1 MVFHFN
7 FHRCIN
13 SSQPK
18 RFYRR
23 ALLVLMGCMMM
34 LAVLF
39 ISSPPVTARVSLSW
53 HPGITA
59 SLHGIEIAQAP
70 RIGQPP
76 QKVVPPSP
84 APNQTKTAE
93 PAEPSAAE
101 AQPAPNS
108 NACSN
113 KRFADDLVAF
123 LLRFGFLLIVVGGA
137 LGGLI
142 YGITQ
147 HHGAVMP
154 HQISLMEGED
164 LRKYVK
170 WNLGFF
176 QDMLVGIGGGL
187 IVFGLIP
194 QVGNN
199 TLFEELLKDCPSMG
213 TAAETLVKII
223 SLSLI
228 GGFAGISLFSE
239 AAKRINMQVVDQIKA
254 QTNAQGQLITA
265 IKEGNAQESEVRLI
279 LNRVVDPS
287 IDISPSEAERLRQAI
302 LKSPIQ
308 VRNIV
313 FERSQQSLQTNR
325 ILGVSDL
332 LGTPEIQAKL
342 AQLDS
347 LLPVFNDLE
356 DAARQENPAFNG
368 VNVNGSHGD
377 INLHRYVAHQ
387 GFVHKQLAIGHSL
400 LGEAGQASQDLID
413 ADRLLTEAITLRDA
427 PRSEAITREFW
438 HYGLDRA
445 FCRFRRGL
453 LPQAQEDLTTP
464 QARFWGKTL
473 DPGVVAT
480 NLKGFIPPHLR
491 PEVQPT
497 DIIRNDFI
505 DWVATILPGFVPSDF
520 LTRTPNLPTEATGN
534 GHLQGQRDQEDFVR
548 PLTDADPDHGA

>member
-1 MVFHFN
+1 MLMA
-7 FHRCIN
+7 
-13 SSQPK
+13 
-18 RFYRR
+18 
-23 ALLVLMGCMMM
+23 ALFFSG
-34 LAVLF
+34 
-39 ISSPPVTARVSLSW
+39 PPVAAHIELSR
-53 HPGITA
+53 HPGGA
-59 SLHGIEIAQAP
+59 VPLHGTEIAQAARQDDP
-70 RIGQPP
+70 T
-76 QKVVPPSP
+76 SP
-84 APNQTKTAE
+84 APIRTKTAE
-93 PAEPSAAE
+93 PGKPPATE
-101 AQPAPNS
+101 AQSDPKS

-113 KRFADDLVAF
+113 KRFANDLVAF
-123 LLRFGFLLIVVGGA
+123 LLRFGYLLIVIGGA

-154 HQISLMEGED
+154 HQVSLMEGED

-176 QDMLVGIGGGL
+176 QDMLVGIGGGI
-187 IVFGLIP
+187 IVFSLIP

-199 TLFEELLKDCPSMG
+199 ALFEELLIDCPSMG
-213 TAAETLVKII
+213 TAAETLLKIS

-265 IKEGNAQESEVRLI
+265 IKEDNAQESEIRLI

-287 IDISPSEAERLRQAI
+287 IGLLSPSEAERLRQAI
-302 LKSPIQ
+302 LKAPIQ
-308 VRNIV
+308 VRNMV
-313 FERSQQSLQTNR
+313 FEKSQQSLQTNR

-342 AQLDS
+342 TQLES
-347 LLPVFNDLE
+347 LLPVFKDLE

-368 VNVNGSHGD
+368 ANVNGANVNGAHGD
-377 INLHRYVAHQ
+377 VNLHRYVAHQ

-400 LGEAGQASQDLID
+400 LGEEGQASQDLID

-445 FCRFRRGL
+445 FSRFRLGQVPR
-453 LPQAQEDLTTP
+453 AQEDLTAP
-464 QARFWGKTL
+464 QARFWSKTL
-473 DPGVVAT
+473 DPGVVTT
-480 NLKGFIPPHLR
+480 NLKGFIPPPLR
-491 PEVQPT
+491 PDVRHT
-497 DIIRNDFI
+497 AILSNDFI
-505 DWVATILPGFVPSDF
+505 DWVATILPGLVPSDF
-520 LTRTPNLPTEATGN
+520 PTRTFNQPVVAMGN
-534 GHLQGQRDQEDFVR
+534 GRPQGQRDQDDLVR
-548 PLTDADPDHGA
+548 PLSDADPDHGS